1 MPKKI
6 RNVCRNCSFNHE
18 SAFKTKLLSTSNHC
32 HVVQPVPFKSPT
44 ICVTCRSESLWC
56 LGVSPNFIH
65 LSHLHSMT
73 PGDYPS
79 SLHSTEEVS
88 RDGKKCC
95 PKIYI
100 TLISIWTSCQE
111 ATNLETKQDFTA
123 SSSCPSAQA
132 APFFSGSRA
141 PGVLAKQ
148 RCGRQNSEM
157 QRSTLKAQIMTDQKR
172 KFECVSQLI
181 PKRKELS
188 VLLWSLHWQD
198 CFSSWKA

>member
-6 RNVCRNCSFNHE
+6 RNVCRDYSFNHE

-100 TLISIWTSCQE
+100 TLISIYL
-111 ATNLETKQDFTA
+111 NLLPGGYESGDQTRFHSIFFLSVCA
-123 SSSCPSAQA
+123 SSTFLFWFAGA
-132 APFFSGSRA
+132 G
-141 PGVLAKQ
+141 GL
-148 RCGRQNSEM
+148 G
-157 QRSTLKAQIMTDQKR
+157 
-172 KFECVSQLI
+172 
-181 PKRKELS
+181 
-188 VLLWSLHWQD
+188 
-198 CFSSWKA
+198 